1 VADSLPKVIAAI
13 GPSVFKDYFIL
24 VDEIDSFQLDSTYR
38 KSMDLVLDLYKKF
51 PALKRAMLSATKID
65 FTDPVLGKEPVVSVR
80 YNSTNQ
86 RIVELLTTDYKS
98 LHGVV
103 IDQIKKTIEKHPNE
117 KIFIAYNSVKGSLD
131 LAEHLIKDKIAT
143 NSEVRIL
150 CSQASANTAGK
161 YYHELD
167 SDKLPVK
174 INFFTS
180 AYFTGF
186 DLNEK
191 YHLISVSSS
200 QRSSLA
206 LSDRRLKQIAG
217 RSRLGLFS
225 ETIIHDYKLLA
236 SDEVV
241 TKEEL
246 LVASQNQADSI
257 LCTKKHYSRSPVL
270 KKMLEGF
277 TSKILNFLEE
287 KKMRFIREDA
297 EGNIVCSYLNI
308 DAHLEAQRVRK
319 ELYQNH
325 EALKIQLE
333 NTGNKVNQTL
343 LHSDTDVPKSS
354 LSQVDRNNQI
364 LNAISLISKSTSAL
378 DIDNHLKY
386 TKLTTLEKIIL
397 KEYRKIYKFVE
408 KDQMLDLVKSRLLD
422 KTDIRKFK
430 TLMQSAEFYVRPN
443 SDMVVSFFNQNFPI
457 QDKGKTGMKKE
468 KLNKQQIVMRMQMF
482 LTQIGVPVS
491 ELTEVS
497 AVRLLKSLRK
507 IYKKSENGNIVY
519 TITGSN
525 PLKIPVVKQRSK
537 LNAEDVF
544 AANFNY

>member
-397 KEYRKIYKFVE
+397 K
-408 KDQMLDLVKSRLLD
+408 LVKSRLLD